1 MVDGKLPTE
10 SFIKELT
17 EKLKNGEQ
25 RPLTDHVVV
34 KAPETVKYEID
45 FTYYIRSSDRDM
57 VDTIQKAVK
66 NACNNFIAWQ
76 NKIGKDITPSQLISE
91 IMQAGVQSVEIKKPS
106 YIEISDSQIGITS
119 EPVITYGGLR
129 DG

>member
-1 MVDGKLPTE
+1 MKTYSSAVDECRVITESPGEVDIYIMVDGKLPTE

-45 FTYYIRSSDRDM
+45 LR
-57 VDTIQKAVK
+57 TI
-66 NACNNFIAWQ
+66 F
-76 NKIGKDITPSQLISE
+76 GLR
-91 IMQAGVQSVEIKKPS
+91 
-106 YIEISDSQIGITS
+106 IGICGYDPEGS
-119 EPVITYGGLR
+119 EECL
-129 DG
+129 